1 MYSLFWLLYISHLAL
16 KIFYPLKSIQL
27 FNSDHSREIFIA
39 EVLIICFIAT
49 APSVVSIGMS
59 NIGIVTFPPIQCGN
73 SNRMYYFYTAV
84 FPIMIVT
91 CISGILMILTLHKLH
106 MVSSYT
112 LAKYIFG
119 ICYFINSLIEHPLD
133 NCTIVNKFICTTSA
147 LTIIP
152 MHRITKINLIARKRL
167 KVIKPDWF

>member
-1 MYSLFWLLYISHLAL
+1 MMHGVFSICLVYLWHPLKHTKPAHSTHCSVYCSMAL

-39 EVLIICFIAT
+39 EVVIIFFITT

-73 SNRMYYFYTAV
+73 SDRTYYFYTAV

-91 CISGILMILTLHKLH
+91 CISGVLMILTLHKLH
-106 MVSSYT
+106 MVSNYT
-112 LAKYIFG
+112 LAK
-119 ICYFINSLIEHPLD
+119 
-133 NCTIVNKFICTTSA
+133 
-147 LTIIP
+147 
-152 MHRITKINLIARKRL
+152 
-167 KVIKPDWF
+167 